1 MKQFWVGVTVLILLL
16 ASGAGLAVGMDR
28 LQGDISAKMT
38 EAAAYALEE
47 NWEKADLAAGE
58 AQVKWERSRKF
69 VAAFADH
76 GPLETADS
84 LLSELA
90 VYRKQKLSAEYAA
103 VCLCLA
109 RQAEAIGESH
119 SLRWWHVL

>member
-1 MKQFWVGVTVLILLL
+1 MKQFWIGVVVLALLL
-16 ASGAGLAVGMDR
+16 AAGVGLTVIMDD
-28 LQGDISAKMT
+28 LQGEISAKMT
-38 EAAAYALEE
+38 EAAACALEE
-47 NWEKADLAAGE
+47 NWEKADLAAG
-58 AQVKWERSRKF
+58 AARAKWERSRKF

-84 LLSELA
+84 LFSELT
-90 VYRKQKLSAEYAA
+90 VYRKQQLPAEYAA

>member
-1 MKQFWVGVTVLILLL
+1 MKQFWVGVTVLVFLL
-16 ASGAGLAVGMDR
+16 AAGAGLAVGMGR

-47 NWEKADLAAGE
+47 NWEKADLAAGD
-58 AQVKWERSRKF
+58 AQAKWERSRKF

-119 SLRWWHVL
+119 SLRWWHIL